1 MAFQDFSRYIF
12 GFSALDTKMP
22 DIIDQRKYYDR
33 WMCKYSYIFSSDDNF
48 HGIEWDLR
56 CRKTLREIFS
66 SATFFMEAKKNLEMG
81 CFSSYYFCL
90 YYSLFHALY
99 AIIFLD
105 VNSSMEKL
113 LDITHKSIINTFVG
127 TFANSKSDILS
138 TDVKE
143 EFCEL
148 KYKREYYSYVTP
160 FNNIFNYSEDI
171 QQLEKILVQCYQLGS
186 FHSLMVENAYKKKK
200 AKATILRSNEE
211 MNHFFELF
219 ERLFSKKDD
228 IGKNKLDSSS
238 LFLRAELLQCGFR
251 PAYIALDLEHQMD
264 EFHTY
269 DHFYE
274 GISEQSLRITD
285 MDILISSA

>member
-22 DIIDQRKYYDR
+22 DIIEQRKYYDR

-99 AIIFLD
+99 AVIFLD

-113 LDITHKSIINTFVG
+113 LVITHKSIINTFVG
-127 TFANSKSDILS
+127 TFANSKGDILS
-138 TDVKE
+138 KDVKE

-186 FHSLMVENAYKKKK
+186 FHSLMVENA
-200 AKATILRSNEE
+200 
-211 MNHFFELF
+211 
-219 ERLFSKKDD
+219 
-228 IGKNKLDSSS
+228 
-238 LFLRAELLQCGFR
+238 
-251 PAYIALDLEHQMD
+251 
-264 EFHTY
+264 
-269 DHFYE
+269 
-274 GISEQSLRITD
+274 
-285 MDILISSA
+285 